1 MLELGEDKKSRSMD
15 ALSPLNRCLMVLC
28 YAAAGLLATGAWRD
42 QVNSRWQFETPFERT
57 RLARLAPVMTQAP
70 ENLMT
75 ANTRVVISLSRRRL
89 TLYQNDSALDEFP
102 VAIGQDEWQ
111 TPTGQ
116 FAVRDMRTDPVWQ
129 HPITKEA
136 VGPGPSNPLGSR
148 WIGFWQQ
155 GQYHIGIHGTN
166 QETLIGEAV
175 SHGCVR
181 MLEKDVH
188 TLYDH
193 VKAGTPIQVVP

>member
-1 MLELGEDKKSRSMD
+1 ME

-28 YAAAGLLATGAWRD
+28 YAAAGLLAAGAWRD
-42 QVNSRWQFETPFERT
+42 QVKARWQFDQPFERT
-57 RLARLAPVMTQAP
+57 RLARLGPVITQAP
-70 ENLMT
+70 ETLIT

-89 TLYQNDSALDEFP
+89 VLYQNDAVKDEFP

-111 TPTGQ
+111 TPTGDFTVQ
-116 FAVRDMRTDPVWQ
+116 DMRTDPVWQ

-136 VGPGPSNPLGSR
+136 VHPGPSNPLGSR
-148 WIGFWQQ
+148 WIGFLVKDH
-155 GQYHIGIHGTN
+155 YHIGIHGTN

-181 MLEKDVH
+181 MFEADIQ
-188 TLYDH
+188 TLYSYLR
-193 VKAGTPIQVVP
+193 VGTPIQVVP